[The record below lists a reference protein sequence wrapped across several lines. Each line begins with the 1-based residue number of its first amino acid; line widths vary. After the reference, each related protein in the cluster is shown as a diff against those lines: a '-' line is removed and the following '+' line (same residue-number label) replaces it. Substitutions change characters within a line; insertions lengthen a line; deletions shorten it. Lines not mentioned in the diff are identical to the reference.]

1 MIAVDVMRACYLN
14 HAVTVWFFSGDGD
27 FVQLI
32 NEVFHAGKCA
42 NVWAFLSGVNEEIRY
57 VVDDFLLLDKN
68 FFLSD
73 EEVAAPM
80 SDSAVEP
87 AELTAETHTVVSSR
101 LFQILI
107 LCKGITWDWGNAA
120 SNS

>member
-1 MIAVDVMRACYLN
+1 MAKLTAQIKLFRLSERRACARARSICDIVIAVDVMRACYLN

-87 AELTAETHTVVSSR
+87 AELTA
-101 LFQILI
+101 
-107 LCKGITWDWGNAA
+107 
-120 SNS
+120 